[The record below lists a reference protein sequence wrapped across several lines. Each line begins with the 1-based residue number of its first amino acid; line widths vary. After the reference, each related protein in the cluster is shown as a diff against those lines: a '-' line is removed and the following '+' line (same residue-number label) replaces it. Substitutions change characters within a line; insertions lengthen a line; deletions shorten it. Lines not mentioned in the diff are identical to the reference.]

1 MDREANI
8 RVTDFSEVDLGLSRD
23 EIVAEAQR
31 CIQCKKPKCI
41 SGCPVGID
49 IPAFIAAIAEEKF
62 QEAVDI
68 IKRDNMLPAVCGRV
82 CPQESQCQGVC
93 ILGLKAEPIAIG
105 QLERY
110 VADFERAQAENCEN
124 PEEINCPVPAPAT
137 GKYIAVV
144 GSGPAGLSAAA
155 ELARRGH
162 SVTIFESLHEAGG
175 VLMYGIPA
183 FRMPKDIVQFEI
195 DQVKRLGVEIKTN
208 HIVGRSVSVEELLAY
223 DAVFLGTGAGLPYF
237 MGIPGE
243 NLPGV
248 YSANEFLTRVNLMGA
263 NRFPEMD
270 TPVKVGKKVVVI
282 GGGNVAM
289 DAARVARRMGAEVTL
304 MYRRSE
310 ADMPA
315 RRDEVRH
322 AKEEGVIFMTATNPI
337 AFLGENNAVCGV
349 EAIKMELG
357 TAGDDGRC
365 SFYPIEGSAFKV
377 EADVIVEAIGQGPNP
392 LLLRMMPDLTRNRN
406 GSVAVNCLGETS
418 MPKVYAGGDVATGAA
433 TVILAMGTAKEAA
446 ISIDKKLRK

>member
-1 MDREANI
+1 MDRNPNLRIA
-8 RVTDFSEVDLGLSRD
+8 DFNEVDLGLSK
-23 EIVAEAQR
+23 EEVIAEAKR

-49 IPAFIAAIAEEKF
+49 IPAFIQAIADEKF
-62 QEAVDI
+62 QDAADI
-68 IKRDNMLPAVCGRV
+68 IKKDNMLPAVCGRV
-82 CPQESQCQGVC
+82 CPQETQCQGQC
-93 ILGLKAEPIAIG
+93 ILGKKDLPISIG
-105 QLERY
+105 QLERF
-110 VADFERAQAENCEN
+110 VADFERKKGAK
-124 PEEINCPVPAPAT
+124 CPQCAPAT
-137 GKYIAVV
+137 GKKIAVV
-144 GSGPAGLSAAA
+144 GSGPAGLACAA

-162 SVTIFESLHEAGG
+162 FVTVFESLHEAGG

-183 FRMPKDIVQFEI
+183 FRMPKDIVQYEI
-195 DQVKRLGVEIKTN
+195 DQVKKLGVEIKTN

-237 MGIPGE
+237 MCIPGE

-263 NRFPEMD
+263 NKFPEND

-304 MYRRSE
+304 MYRRGE

-315 RRDEVRH
+315 RLDEVRH
-322 AKEEGVIFMTATNPI
+322 AKEEGIIFMTATNPI
-337 AFLGENNAVCGV
+337 AILGENNTVSGVQAV
-349 EAIKMELG
+349 KMELG
-357 TAGDDGRC
+357 TPGDDGRC
-365 SFYPIEGSAFKV
+365 SFYPIEGSEFAV
-377 EADVIVEAIGQGPNP
+377 EADVVVEAIGQGPNP
-392 LLLRMMPDLTRNRN
+392 LLLRMLPDLTRNRN

-418 MPKVYAGGDVATGAA
+418 IPKVYAGGDVATGAA
-433 TVILAMGTAKEAA
+433 TVILAMGTAKDAA
-446 ISIDKKLRK
+446 VAIDKMLRK

>member
-1 MDREANI
+1 MDRNPNLRI
-8 RVTDFSEVDLGLSRD
+8 TDFNEVDLGLSR
-23 EIVAEAQR
+23 EEVIAEAKR
-31 CIQCKKPKCI
+31 CIQCKKPRCI

-49 IPAFIAAIAEEKF
+49 IPAFIQAIADEKF
-62 QEAVDI
+62 QDAADI
-68 IKRDNMLPAVCGRV
+68 IKKDNMLPAVCGRV
-82 CPQESQCQGVC
+82 CPQETQCQGEC
-93 ILGLKAEPIAIG
+93 ILGKKDLPISIG
-105 QLERY
+105 QLERF
-110 VADFERAQAENCEN
+110 VADFERKKGAK
-124 PEEINCPVPAPAT
+124 CPKCAPAT
-137 GKYIAVV
+137 GKKVAVV
-144 GSGPAGLSAAA
+144 GSGPAGLACAA

-162 SVTIFESLHEAGG
+162 SVTVFESLHEAGG

-183 FRMPKDIVQFEI
+183 FRMPKDIVQYEI

-208 HIVGRSVSVEELLAY
+208 HIVGRSVSVDELLSY

-263 NRFPEMD
+263 NKFPEND
-270 TPVKVGKKVVVI
+270 TPVKVGKKVVVV

-304 MYRRSE
+304 MYRRGE

-315 RRDEVRH
+315 RLDEVRH
-322 AKEEGVIFMTATNPI
+322 AKEEGIIFMTATNPI
-337 AFLGENNAVCGV
+337 AILGGNNTVCGV
-349 EAIKMELG
+349 QAVKMELG

-365 SFYPIEGSAFKV
+365 SFYPIEGSEFAV
-377 EADVIVEAIGQGPNP
+377 EADVVIEAIGQGPNP
-392 LLLRMMPDLTRNRN
+392 LLLRMLPELTRNRN

-418 MPKVYAGGDVATGAA
+418 IPKVYAGGDVATGAA

-446 ISIDKKLRK
+446 VAIDHMLKK

>member
-1 MDREANI
+1 MDRNPNLRI
-8 RVTDFSEVDLGLSRD
+8 TDFNEVDLGLSR
-23 EIVAEAQR
+23 EEVIAEAKR
-31 CIQCKKPKCI
+31 CIQCKKPRCI

-49 IPAFIAAIAEEKF
+49 IPAFIQAIADEKF
-62 QEAVDI
+62 QDAADI
-68 IKRDNMLPAVCGRV
+68 IKKDNMLPAVCGRV
-82 CPQESQCQGVC
+82 CPQETQCQGEC
-93 ILGLKAEPIAIG
+93 ILGKKDLPISIG
-105 QLERY
+105 QLERF
-110 VADFERAQAENCEN
+110 VADFERKKGAK
-124 PEEINCPVPAPAT
+124 CPKCAPAT
-137 GKYIAVV
+137 GKKVAVV
-144 GSGPAGLSAAA
+144 GSGPAGLACAA

-162 SVTIFESLHEAGG
+162 SVTVFESLHEAGG

-183 FRMPKDIVQFEI
+183 FRMPKDIVQYEI

-208 HIVGRSVSVEELLAY
+208 HIVGRSVSVDELLSY

-263 NRFPEMD
+263 NKFPEND
-270 TPVKVGKKVVVI
+270 TPVKVGKKVVVV

-304 MYRRSE
+304 MYRRGE

-315 RRDEVRH
+315 RLDEVRH
-322 AKEEGVIFMTATNPI
+322 AKEEGIIFMTATNPI
-337 AFLGENNAVCGV
+337 AILGGNNTVCGV
-349 EAIKMELG
+349 QAVKMELG

-365 SFYPIEGSAFKV
+365 SFYPIEGSEFVV
-377 EADVIVEAIGQGPNP
+377 EADVVIEAIGQGPNP
-392 LLLRMMPDLTRNRN
+392 LLLRMMPELTRNRN

-418 MPKVYAGGDVATGAA
+418 IPKVYAGGDVATGAA

-446 ISIDKKLRK
+446 VAIDTKLRK

>member
-1 MDREANI
+1 MDRDADI
-8 RVTDFSEVDLGLSRD
+8 RVADFEEVDLGLSR
-23 EIVAEAQR
+23 EEVVAEAKR

-49 IPAFIAAIAEEKF
+49 IPTFIQAIADEKF
-62 QEAVDI
+62 QEAADI
-68 IKRDNMLPAVCGRV
+68 IKKDNMLPAVCGRV

-93 ILGLKAEPIAIG
+93 ILGKKDTPIAIG
-105 QLERY
+105 QLERF
-110 VADFERAQAENCEN
+110 VADFERKKGAKCPKCAQ
-124 PEEINCPVPAPAT
+124 AT
-137 GKYIAVV
+137 GKRVAVV
-144 GSGPAGLSAAA
+144 GSGPAGLACAA

-183 FRMPKDIVQFEI
+183 FRMPKDIVQYEI
-195 DQVKRLGVEIKTN
+195 NHVKKLGVEIKTN
-208 HIVGRSVSVEELLAY
+208 YIVGRSVLVEELLAY
-223 DAVFLGTGAGLPYF
+223 SAVFLGTGAGLPYF
-237 MGIPGE
+237 MCIPGE

-263 NRFPEMD
+263 NKFPEND
-270 TPVKVGKKVVVI
+270 TPVKVGKKVVVV

-304 MYRRSE
+304 MYRRGE

-315 RRDEVRH
+315 RLDEVRH

-337 AFLGENNAVCGV
+337 AFLGENNTVSGV
-349 EAIKMELG
+349 KAIRMELG
-357 TAGDDGRC
+357 TPGDDGRC
-365 SFYPIEGSAFKV
+365 SFYPVYGSEFVVK
-377 EADVIVEAIGQGPNP
+377 ADVVVEAIGQGPNP
-392 LLLRMMPDLTRNRN
+392 LLLRMMPELTRNRN

-418 MPKVYAGGDVATGAA
+418 IPKVYAGGDVATGAA

-446 ISIDKKLRK
+446 IAIDKKLRK

>member
-1 MDREANI
+1 MDRNPNLRI
-8 RVTDFSEVDLGLSRD
+8 TDFNEVDLGLSR
-23 EIVAEAQR
+23 EEVIAEAKR
-31 CIQCKKPKCI
+31 CIQCKKPRCI

-49 IPAFIAAIAEEKF
+49 IPAFIQAIADEKF
-62 QEAVDI
+62 QDAADI
-68 IKRDNMLPAVCGRV
+68 IKKDNMLPAVCGRV
-82 CPQESQCQGVC
+82 CPQETQCQGEC
-93 ILGLKAEPIAIG
+93 ILGKKDLPISIG
-105 QLERY
+105 QLERF
-110 VADFERAQAENCEN
+110 VADFERKKGAK
-124 PEEINCPVPAPAT
+124 CPKCAPAT
-137 GKYIAVV
+137 GKKVAVV
-144 GSGPAGLSAAA
+144 GSGPAGLACAA

-162 SVTIFESLHEAGG
+162 SVTVFESLHEAGG

-183 FRMPKDIVQFEI
+183 FRMPKDIVQYEI
-195 DQVKRLGVEIKTN
+195 DQVKRLGVVIKTN
-208 HIVGRSVSVEELLAY
+208 HIVGRSVSVDELLSY

-263 NRFPEMD
+263 NKFPEND
-270 TPVKVGKKVVVI
+270 TPVKVGKKVVVV

-304 MYRRSE
+304 MYRRGE

-315 RRDEVRH
+315 RLDEVRH
-322 AKEEGVIFMTATNPI
+322 AKEEGIIFMTATNPI
-337 AFLGENNAVCGV
+337 AILGGNNTVCGV
-349 EAIKMELG
+349 QAVKMELG

-365 SFYPIEGSAFKV
+365 SFYPIEGSEFAV
-377 EADVIVEAIGQGPNP
+377 EADVVIEAIGQGPNP
-392 LLLRMMPDLTRNRN
+392 LLLRMLPELTRNRN

-418 MPKVYAGGDVATGAA
+418 IPKVYAGGDVATGAA

-446 ISIDKKLRK
+446 VAIDHMLKK

>member
-1 MDREANI
+1 MDRDADI
-8 RVTDFSEVDLGLSRD
+8 RVTDFAEVDLGLSRD

-82 CPQESQCQGVC
+82 CPQESQCQGEC

-110 VADFERAQAENCEN
+110 VADFERSEAENCEN

-349 EAIKMELG
+349 QAIKMELG

>member
-1 MDREANI
+1 MDRNPNLRIA
-8 RVTDFSEVDLGLSRD
+8 DFNEVDLGLSK
-23 EIVAEAQR
+23 EEVIAEAKR

-49 IPAFIAAIAEEKF
+49 IPAFIQAIADEKF
-62 QEAVDI
+62 QDAADI
-68 IKRDNMLPAVCGRV
+68 IKKDNMLPAVCGRV
-82 CPQESQCQGVC
+82 CPQETQCQGQC
-93 ILGLKAEPIAIG
+93 ILGKKDLPISIG
-105 QLERY
+105 QLERF
-110 VADFERAQAENCEN
+110 VADFERKKGAK
-124 PEEINCPVPAPAT
+124 CPQCAPAT
-137 GKYIAVV
+137 GKKIAVV
-144 GSGPAGLSAAA
+144 GSGPAGLACAA

-162 SVTIFESLHEAGG
+162 FVTVFESLHEAGG

-183 FRMPKDIVQFEI
+183 FRMPKDIVQYEI
-195 DQVKRLGVEIKTN
+195 DQVKKLGVEIKTN

-237 MGIPGE
+237 MCIPGE

-263 NRFPEMD
+263 NKFPEND

-304 MYRRSE
+304 MYRRGE

-315 RRDEVRH
+315 RLDEVRH
-322 AKEEGVIFMTATNPI
+322 AKEEGIIFMTATNPVAI
-337 AFLGENNAVCGV
+337 LGENNTVSGVQAV
-349 EAIKMELG
+349 KMELG
-357 TAGDDGRC
+357 TPGDDGRC
-365 SFYPIEGSAFKV
+365 SFYPIEGSEFAV
-377 EADVIVEAIGQGPNP
+377 EADVVIEAIGQGPNP
-392 LLLRMMPDLTRNRN
+392 LLLRMLPDLTRNRN

-418 MPKVYAGGDVATGAA
+418 IPKVYAGGDVATGAA
-433 TVILAMGTAKEAA
+433 TVILAMGTAKDAA
-446 ISIDKKLRK
+446 VAIDKMLRK

>member
-1 MDREANI
+1 MDRDADI
-8 RVTDFSEVDLGLSRD
+8 RVTDFAEVDLGLSRD

-349 EAIKMELG
+349 QAIKMELG